1 MTRVMAVGIYGV
13 AEIEFDDLSGNDLSV
28 KLKGLAYWDFSDV
41 VALVQAK
48 EASEVQKI
56 CGPYKKSLMSNG
68 SVNDR
73 D

>member
-1 MTRVMAVGIYGV
+1 MAVGIYGV

-28 KLKGLAYWDFSDV
+28 KLEGLAYWDVSDI
-41 VALVQAK
+41 VALVEAK

-56 CGPYKKSLMSNG
+56 RGPYKRSLMSNG
-68 SVNDR
+68 IFNDR

>member
-1 MTRVMAVGIYGV
+1 MAVGIYGV

-56 CGPYKKSLMSNG
+56 CGPYKKNLMSNG